1 MDQRSDE
8 QLSGLVPRRTM
19 LRGVAAGGAAVA
31 GGVLL
36 AACGDDTTGGGSPS
50 PAPAPTSEPPTEPG
64 GSGGGGAD
72 VLVATAEVPEG
83 GGVILSDAE
92 VVVTQPTAGD
102 FKAFSA
108 ICTHQGCTVGDV
120 AGGVIVCPCH
130 GSQFSVEDG
139 SVTAGPAPSPLPE
152 VAITVDGKNVVRA

>member
-1 MDQRSDE
+1 MEAHSDE
-8 QLSGLVPRRTM
+8 QAPEPMTRRVV
-19 LRGVAAGGAAVA
+19 LRGVAVGGAAVA
-31 GGVLL
+31 GGALL
-36 AACGDDTTGGGSPS
+36 AACGDDTTSGGNGNPS
-50 PAPAPTSEPPTEPG
+50 PAPNSGPSTQ
-64 GSGGGGAD
+64 SGGAGGDLAE

-83 GGVILSDAE
+83 GGVVLPDAE

-120 AGGVIVCPCH
+120 AGGVIICPCH

-152 VAITVDGKNVVRA
+152 VAVTVDGKNVVRA

>member
-1 MDQRSDE
+1 MDQRSNE
-8 QLSGLVPRRTM
+8 RPPGLMPRRTM

-31 GGVLL
+31 GGALL
-36 AACGDDTTGGGSPS
+36 AACGDDATGGGSPS
-50 PAPAPTSEPPTEPG
+50 PAPNSGPTTEPG
-64 GSGGGGAD
+64 GSGSDGGSD
-72 VLVATAEVPEG
+72 VLVATAEVPAG
-83 GGVILSDAE
+83 GGVILPDAE

-120 AGGVIVCPCH
+120 AGGVIICPCH

>member
-8 QLSGLVPRRTM
+8 RLSGLVPRRTM

-31 GGVLL
+31 GGALL

-50 PAPAPTSEPPTEPG
+50 PAPAPTSEPPTEPA
-64 GSGGGGAD
+64 GSGGGAD

-120 AGGVIVCPCH
+120 AGGVIICPCH

>member
-1 MDQRSDE
+1 
-8 QLSGLVPRRTM
+8 M

>member
-1 MDQRSDE
+1 MDPRSDE
-8 QLSGLVPRRTM
+8 RPSVLVPRRSM
-19 LRGVAAGGAAVA
+19 LRGVAVGGAAVA
-31 GGVLL
+31 GGALL
-36 AACGDDTTGGGSPS
+36 AACGDDTTDSGSPS
-50 PAPAPTSEPPTEPG
+50 PAPNSGPSTEPG
-64 GSGGGGAD
+64 GSGGGGGSE
-72 VLVATAEVPEG
+72 VLLATAKVPEG
-83 GGVILSDAE
+83 GGVILPDAE

-120 AGGVIVCPCH
+120 AGGVIICPCH